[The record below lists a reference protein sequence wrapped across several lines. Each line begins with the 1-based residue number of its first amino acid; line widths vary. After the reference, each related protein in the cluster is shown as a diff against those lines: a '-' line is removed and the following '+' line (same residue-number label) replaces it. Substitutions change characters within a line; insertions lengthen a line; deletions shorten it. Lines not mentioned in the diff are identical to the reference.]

1 MGDQGEGYIN
11 MRRLLKTKAKKIFP
25 SCVCRHRATV
35 TKEATYL
42 SHFLRAEVT
51 GGLQLLPVLL
61 VALQRG
67 RVTFCALLQVADEQA
82 KGGGLRGRERGGKR
96 LLVSR

>member
-1 MGDQGEGYIN
+1 MGDRGEGVKYIN
-11 MRRLLKTKAKKIFP
+11 MRRLRAKKIFP
-25 SCVCRHRATV
+25 PCACRHRDTA

-51 GGLQLLPVLL
+51 SGLQLLPVLL

-67 RVTFCALLQVADEQA
+67 RVTLCALLQVADEQA
-82 KGGGLRGRERGGKR
+82 EGRGLRGREGGGKR
-96 LLVSR
+96 LFVSR